1 MKNNFFIFFLFC
13 SLILTTNMFAK
24 SKNANL
30 KNDFFYSQK
39 TEKTSGSFQLIK
51 DIQLNLEKGFYSLVI
66 ANANQLETEYP
77 NSKFIEQANRC
88 KLEALYM
95 LGRKQESLVL
105 LENLESH
112 PDVDFFKARIL
123 FDKKDYSQAVK
134 SFYSCAK
141 SFETS
146 SNFNERYFSS
156 LYYSAKC
163 YNQLGEYKKSLP
175 ILISLIEKYG
185 YSYNQGE
192 LTFLLSQVF
201 YEEKN
206 FLQVCSLYEKTSEI
220 HSFVNE
226 KYFRKIL
233 LMAASSYDEIDNS
246 QKAQSLY
253 TKITQDYEV
262 EGLGI
267 SEFWVKSGIES
278 FAEDDF
284 SDALRCFD
292 VAQSTENLDENLQD
306 TILLY
311 KTAIKS
317 KTDGYN
323 LAVKFLE
330 ENPAKNKKYFYM
342 MMCSYSALAKDFNKS
357 VFYGEK
363 LLQENIFLSKNEEQV
378 FYWYGFS
385 LFKLNQTEKA
395 LQIVNKI
402 SEPKIEIQT
411 LKAKINFSKKSYDFT
426 KLYESESKSQVAFEN
441 SLIENLILGKTEF
454 LLNQK
459 SNKNKSSLLDNL
471 ELKNYFLGLA
481 YYLEGDWASCI
492 SYMNEHL
499 KSSKEKNDFAQFY
512 KAYSL
517 FMLQENKSSFELFL
531 ECAKSLPEK
540 TKFKA
545 LFVASQCALALYN
558 QNYGTDAANEWLE
571 KSIQVCKQACDLS
584 VDEKQKL
591 DCLIYLCQLYSLT
604 SDYESAIALIL
615 PYSTKNDETSLKC
628 LYVLAD
634 LYKKSNQIEK
644 TDQVYQE
651 LASRWQNSEI
661 AEESLFMQ
669 GQLFYEN
676 SRWGEASDKFS
687 TYRKTYP
694 NGKYYLKSCYYN
706 GVALKK
712 LGNDNLAI
720 LLLKECAD
728 AKDSSEFSFISL
740 VELMDTY
747 RQKGD
752 YENAVNTGT
761 SLLRNYPEQSKEKNI
776 QKNIE
781 EIVYLASGENEK
793 TATLLSTYARE
804 GGLKTL
810 QGRNAGFQL
819 GQSYISSLSTKEEG
833 FKLLQ
838 EFVLSVPKN
847 PIPED
852 EIENLANA
860 YYLLGAYYR
869 EKLQYKDASN
879 NFLLAAQ
886 YFASFDKDFA
896 ARALYGAVESFDCD
910 SSFADSKQTYL
921 TMKEKYPE
929 SQWTKRAFS
938 LISE

>member
-1 MKNNFFIFFLFC
+1 MKIKFFIFFLF
-13 SLILTTNMFAK
+13 STLFLSTSIFAK
-24 SKNANL
+24 SKNANI
-30 KNDFFYSQK
+30 KNDFFNLQK
-39 TEKTSGSFQLIK
+39 SEKISGSFQLIK
-51 DIQLNLEKGFYSLVI
+51 DIQLNLEKGFFSLVI
-66 ANANQLETEYP
+66 ANANQLEKEYP

-95 LGRKQESLVL
+95 LGRTQEASLL
-105 LENLESH
+105 LDQLESH
-112 PDVDFFKARIL
+112 PVVDYFKGRIF
-123 FDKKDYSQAVK
+123 FDKKDYFQAVK
-134 SFYSCAK
+134 AFYSCAK
-141 SFETS
+141 NLEETS
-146 SNFNERYFSS
+146 ISGERYLSS

-175 ILISLIEKYG
+175 ILLSLIEKQG
-185 YSYNQGE
+185 YTYNQGE
-192 LTFLLSQVF
+192 LTFLLSQAF

-206 FLQVCSLYEKTSEI
+206 FLQVCSLYEKINSV
-220 HSFVNE
+220 HSFINE

-233 LMAASSYDEIDNS
+233 LMTASSYDAIENS

-253 TKITQDYEV
+253 TKIAQEYDV
-262 EGLGI
+262 DSSSLA
-267 SEFWVKSGIES
+267 EFWIKTGIES
-278 FAEDDF
+278 ITEDDF
-284 SDALRCFD
+284 SDSLRCFE
-292 VAQSTENLDENLQD
+292 VAQSTENLDDSLQD

-311 KTAIKS
+311 KSAIKS
-317 KTDGYN
+317 KTDGFN
-323 LAVKFLE
+323 FAINFLE
-330 ENPAKNKKYFYM
+330 ENPIKNKKYFYM
-342 MMCSYSALAKDFNKS
+342 MMCSYSALANDYEKS
-357 VFYGEK
+357 IFYGEK
-363 LLQENIFLSKNEEQV
+363 LLQENIALTKNEEQV

-385 LFKLNQTEKA
+385 LFKLNQKEKA

-402 SEPKIEIQT
+402 TEPSLESQT
-411 LKAKINFSKKSYDFT
+411 LKAKINFSKNSYDFT
-426 KLYESESKSQVAFEN
+426 KLYGTEAKSQVAFEN
-441 SLIENLILGKTEF
+441 SIIENLILGKTEF
-454 LLNQK
+454 LTKQK
-459 SNKNKSSLLDNL
+459 SIAKNNLLWDNI
-471 ELKNYFLGLA
+471 ELKNYFLGLS
-481 YYLEGDWASCI
+481 YYLESDWSSCI
-492 SYMNEHL
+492 VYMDEHL
-499 KSSKEKNDFAQFY
+499 KSSKEKKDFAQFY

-517 FMLQENKSSFELFL
+517 FMLQENNSSFELFI
-531 ECAKSLPEK
+531 ECANTLPEK

-545 LFVASQCALALYN
+545 LFFASQCALALYN
-558 QNYGTDAANEWLE
+558 QNYGTKTANEWLE
-571 KSIQVCKQACDLS
+571 KSIQVCKKACDLS
-584 VDEKQKL
+584 VDEIQKL
-591 DCLIYLCQLYSLT
+591 DCLIYLCQLYSLI
-604 SDYESAIALIL
+604 SDYEKAIALIL
-615 PYSTKNDETSLKC
+615 PYSTQNDETSLKC
-628 LYVLAD
+628 LYVLVD

-644 TDQVYQE
+644 ADQVYQE

-687 TYRKTYP
+687 TYRKSYP

-720 LLLKECAD
+720 LLLKECAN
-728 AKDSSEFSFISL
+728 AKKSSEFSFISL

-761 SLLRNYPEQSKEKNI
+761 TLLKNYPEQSKEKNI
-776 QKNIE
+776 KKNIE
-781 EIVYLASGENEK
+781 EITYLASGESEK

-804 GGLKTL
+804 SGMKTL

-819 GQSYISSLSTKEEG
+819 GQTYISALSTREEG

-847 PIPED
+847 SNESQ
-852 EIENLANA
+852 ELENLANA
-860 YYLLGAYYR
+860 YYLLGTYYR
-869 EKLQYKDASN
+869 EKLQYKDASKH
-879 NFLLAAQ
+879 FLLAAQ

-896 ARALYGAVESFDCD
+896 SRALYGAVEAFDCD